1 MIADLH
7 AHSTASDGTLTPRML
22 VARAAS
28 RSVEVLSITDHDSV
42 EGLAEGASAARAPGI
57 TFVNGVELSA
67 VHEGSDVHVLG
78 YFVDPDDPHLRVHLE
93 DLRAA
98 RRRRA
103 DTIVKALQDA
113 GYAVSLEEVLSL
125 SDGGAVG
132 RSHVARALVAG
143 GHAHSVEDAFRRL
156 LGRGRPFYIPKDVR
170 SPAEAIAVIRDAGG
184 VPVLAHPGVTGVDA
198 IIPAL
203 VGEGLEGIEAFHAE
217 HTPEQRERYA
227 ALAQDLGLLVT
238 GGSDYHGPEAPNPE
252 VGSVELPPGA
262 VERLLEAGRAAR

>member
-7 AHSTASDGTLTPRML
+7 AHSTASDGTLAASLL

-28 RSVEVLSITDHDSV
+28 QGVEVLSITDHDSV
-42 EGLAEGASAARAPGI
+42 EGLTEGAEAARVSGI
-57 TFVNGVELSA
+57 TFVTGVELSA
-67 VHEGSDVHVLG
+67 VHEENDVHVLG
-78 YFVDPDDPHLRVHLE
+78 YFVDPDDQSLRVHLE

-103 DTIVKALQDA
+103 DTIVRALQEA

-143 GHAHSVEDAFRRL
+143 GHAASVEDAFRRL
-156 LGRGRPFYIPKDVR
+156 IGRGRPFYVRKDVR

-184 VPVLAHPGVTGVDA
+184 VAVLAHPGVTRVDA
-198 IIPAL
+198 IIPEL
-203 VGEGLEGIEAFHAE
+203 VGEGLAGIEAFHAE
-217 HTPEQRERYA
+217 HTREQRERYA
-227 ALAQDLGLLVT
+227 KLAEDLGLLVT

-252 VGSVELPPGA
+252 LGSIELPAGA